1 MVKTMLWFGPSEGTL
16 QVTMPPPVN
25 WALLFVQPLPPLA
38 LMNTTPVGSVSVS
51 KVAGDEAPAKLE
63 LVIVMEYVN
72 WSPLATTPAEAL
84 LKIWRSTRPVCGVSV
99 TMPVALGI
107 GVLLG
112 ATVALGVMAVGGVA
126 IAVSA
131 AAVCVADNCSSGASP
146 GADVA
151 VPIVKTI
158 PTAIRKR
165 TPVRRIHIGRN
176 PLLARASLMGPE
188 HRWFSPAPGPRCSTA
203 LRSAHSPPADC
214 AAS

>member
-63 LVIVMEYVN
+63 LVIVMEYVS
-72 WSPLATTPAEAL
+72 WSPVATTPAEAL

-99 TMPVALGI
+99 TRPVALGK
-107 GVLLG
+107 GVTLAG
-112 ATVALGVMAVGGVA
+112 AVVALGWVVAVAGVT
-126 IAVSA
+126 IAVSVRVDCA
-131 AAVCVADNCSSGASP
+131 SGASP
-146 GADVA
+146 GAEVA

-158 PTAIRKR
+158 PTAIRNR
-165 TPVRRIHIGRN
+165 TPVRRTHIGCN
-176 PLLARASLMGPE
+176 PL
-188 HRWFSPAPGPRCSTA
+188 WPALPS
-203 LRSAHSPPADC
+203 
-214 AAS
+214 